1 MFQATDSHLVGFHIV
16 VYLVCSNILVE
27 STASIFRVT
36 CFGSGGCSN
45 NLEEGTGLGLSPWQ
59 LNSIMDV
66 LSVQNSMISSLCEV
80 NGSE

>member
-1 MFQATDSHLVGFHIV
+1 M
-16 VYLVCSNILVE
+16 YLVCSNILVE

-36 CFGSGGCSN
+36 HFGSVGCSN
-45 NLEEGTGLGLSPWQ
+45 NLEEEGTGFGLSPWE

-66 LSVQNSMISSLCEV
+66 LSVQNSMIFSLCEV